1 MTQPYWIKLY
11 IEILNDPK
19 MSRLS
24 DRLFRRTIELFLIA
38 GSTNRSG
45 FLPSVEDCAWQL
57 RLSPTKLASDFQ
69 ALADVGIL
77 SCKEDMWN
85 VTNFEI
91 RQSPTDG
98 KERTRRF
105 RDARKQEQYQPPSL
119 KDNSQDVTF
128 RYNPVTP
135 TLPTSETNRY
145 IDTDTE
151 LDQET
156 ELDPE
161 VETEAE
167 ENRPPSPAPSELF
180 TLYQSEIGDLTSYIA
195 TSIQKALSLY
205 PHDWIKS
212 AIQESSRHNKR
223 SWSYVETILKRW
235 KSEGFKTD
243 TRPKPRR
250 SKASAQP
257 DKSANL
263 EKFREIYEKQHANYQ
278 TE

>member
-11 IEILNDPK
+11 LEILNDPK

-38 GSTNRSG
+38 GSTDRSG
-45 FLPSVEDCAWQL
+45 VLPPVADIAWQL
-57 RLSPTKLASDFQ
+57 RQPLQKITADLQSLQ
-69 ALADVGIL
+69 DVGIL
-77 SCKEDMWN
+77 TFKEGLWN
-85 VTNFEI
+85 VTHFEI

-105 RDARKQEQYQPPSL
+105 RDTKKQEQYQPPSS
-119 KDNSQDVTF
+119 KENSQDVTF
-128 RYNPVTP
+128 RYNPVTSNI
-135 TLPTSETNRY
+135 PTSETIRY

-151 LDQET
+151 SDQET
-156 ELDPE
+156 ESDPE
-161 VETEAE
+161 VDTEAE

-195 TSIQKALSLY
+195 ASIQKALSLY

-243 TRPKPRR
+243 TRPKQRR
-250 SKASAQP
+250 GKNSAQH

-278 TE
+278 SE